1 MRWFLSLDLC
11 KCLGQ
16 KKYRINSLTTI
27 REFHSKVNMLGSWKE
42 VHIFSI
48 YLYVCSF
55 DIILKD
61 LENVFHVGFHYV
73 PCFQA
78 VCCNL
83 SRLCVVGSSSIFSK
97 IFSSLP
103 HLSKQVASL
112 ICGNYHHKE
121 FVTTTKNISLW
132 NVDRVKIWHQILSP
146 WQSWFITEKMNWSFI
161 FSGNKC
167 MSLNGLCKRLFGPI
181 ILKRSSSMNLSFPHV
196 KTWNFTWKLCQRL
209 NCLHVP
215 ANSYI

>member
-16 KKYRINSLTTI
+16 KKIQNKLFNNNETVSFQSFQI
-27 REFHSKVNMLGSWKE
+27 WKE
-42 VHIFSI
+42 HFFTK

-61 LENVFHVGFHYV
+61 LENVFHVGFHYF

-112 ICGNYHHKE
+112 SSVGIII
-121 FVTTTKNISLW
+121 TKNLLQQQETFFFEMLIELKSDTKFSLH
-132 NVDRVKIWHQILSP
+132 NRDDL
-146 WQSWFITEKMNWSFI
+146 
-161 FSGNKC
+161 
-167 MSLNGLCKRLFGPI
+167 
-181 ILKRSSSMNLSFPHV
+181 
-196 KTWNFTWKLCQRL
+196 
-209 NCLHVP
+209 
-215 ANSYI
+215 